1 MFLGQCYTVRQSY
14 LVEIPRRDMT
24 VAVYVTLH
32 VWTPF
37 NTKTLSDF
45 RKQIISAH
53 ALIVLKEAPTL

>member
-32 VWTPF
+32 VWTPSI
-37 NTKTLSDF
+37 TKHGAT
-45 RKQIISAH
+45 SANRSPLRMRRVFKRG
-53 ALIVLKEAPTL
+53 A